1 MTAFHKPPQVDG
13 DGQLIRIGPPLLRQ
27 EPDACPAGRALRAR
41 PLLVQW
47 PKRTR
52 SEPVKTFSFAP
63 WGNFLDAVEHDGA
76 SLMEA
81 VADPENTRRFADA
94 HVRWAEEAAS
104 TYLAARAREQ
114 SVWSAAGYPATR
126 PVRKQWVGVDQL
138 RAPDG
143 RGADRYE
150 RTAWGRQYA
159 SEDGSLREIW
169 IPSMAS
175 VKRDR
180 PMPEIAAAAHVVA
193 TGAPAELPYG
203 ERARLSERPGIEP
216 RRVRVIGVGLGDGST
231 QVLADWDVAEA
242 KRHFDEHAKTRMT
255 RAVDGRGTRPGQDC
269 ARCEAL
275 SGCSDLPRVS
285 GLLGAHA
292 PRRPRKRRSV
302 SVSDLRAYRDC
313 PARYHLTRVLK
324 LRDAEAENQAIR
336 RGRAV
341 DAWLNERHAAS
352 PRTPCRYAPLPD
364 SLPGLSAAE
373 LPAALAMI
381 RHHRGRCPLDGLAPD
396 ETVEPQRRV
405 VGYDT
410 QTDVV
415 VIADC
420 DLVYTDRGGVVIR
433 ETKTASH
440 RFGERRE
447 LVRTYPQLALAVLLM
462 ACDTVGGD
470 PRRSRIELEVLRE
483 DGARLEEI
491 DPFDASTLDLS
502 RRVITELAARWVADE
517 TYNPAPAEGF
527 DCADCEARRWCTAA
541 RTLPRD
547 RAIRS
552 TREADR

>member
-1 MTAFHKPPQVDG
+1 
-13 DGQLIRIGPPLLRQ
+13 
-27 EPDACPAGRALRAR
+27 
-41 PLLVQW
+41 
-47 PKRTR
+47 
-52 SEPVKTFSFAP
+52 
-63 WGNFLDAVEHDGA
+63 
-76 SLMEA
+76 
-81 VADPENTRRFADA
+81 
-94 HVRWAEEAAS
+94 
-104 TYLAARAREQ
+104 
-114 SVWSAAGYPATR
+114 
-126 PVRKQWVGVDQL
+126 
-138 RAPDG
+138 
-143 RGADRYE
+143 
-150 RTAWGRQYA
+150 
-159 SEDGSLREIW
+159 
-169 IPSMAS
+169 
-175 VKRDR
+175 
-180 PMPEIAAAAHVVA
+180 MPEIAAAAYVA
-193 TGAPAELPYG
+193 ASGVEAELPYG
-203 ERARLSERPGIEP
+203 ERARPAERPGIAP

-231 QVLADWDVAEA
+231 QVLADWDAAEA
-242 KRHFDEHAKTRMT
+242 KRRFDEHTKARMT
-255 RAVDGRGTRPGQDC
+255 LAVDGRGTRPGQDC
-269 ARCEAL
+269 VRCEAL
-275 SGCSDLPRVS
+275 SGCPDVPRVS
-285 GLLGAHA
+285 GLLGATT

-324 LRDAEAENQAIR
+324 LRDAGAENEAIR

-341 DAWLNERHAAS
+341 DAWLNGRHANT
-352 PRTPCRYAPLPD
+352 PRTPCRHAPLPD
-364 SLPGLSAAE
+364 SLPGLSASE

-462 ACDTVGGD
+462 TSPAFGGD

-491 DPFDASTLDLS
+491 DPFDATTLDQS
-502 RRVITELAARWVADE
+502 RRVIGELAARWVVDE
-517 TYNPAPAEGF
+517 TYRPAPAEDF

-547 RAIRS
+547 RAIRDAGKAA
-552 TREADR
+552 R